1 MATKLL
7 YVRVNPQH
15 WVLVAGDAMVQSYE
29 PEKMWRPV
37 RGALLSS
44 CLAKQRCLDMKPG
57 CHISVRHLGE
67 KRDWSQA
74 ALPTNEAQTTVPCDP
89 PQYPHNLQLERTAH
103 CHQTTESASRRAR
116 QRRPLPRRDRLHSS
130 RAALRH
136 RQPRTAREAAQK
148 VKIQEW
154 PSNEFS
160 AFAQRPGAR
169 RLGRKNTPA
178 LRTPAV
184 VAGRAVMTAKF
195 SAACLGRLSWK
206 PSP

>member
-1 MATKLL
+1 MSSARQTIGTRQRRAPLARRPQNTHHSFSTASCLKGRAPAGARRGRPPSWPKLL

-89 PQYPHNLQLERTAH
+89 PQLATGTY
-103 CHQTTESASRRAR
+103 
-116 QRRPLPRRDRLHSS
+116 RPLPPDNRVRKP
-130 RAALRH
+130 
-136 RQPRTAREAAQK
+136 QG
-148 VKIQEW
+148 
-154 PSNEFS
+154 PS
-160 AFAQRPGAR
+160 A
-169 RLGRKNTPA
+169 
-178 LRTPAV
+178 
-184 VAGRAVMTAKF
+184 
-195 SAACLGRLSWK
+195 
-206 PSP
+206 